1 MARGKRIDIEDRI
14 AAAEEQVLRAK
25 GRYGRACAEL
35 RDLVAKRD
43 AMRKDE
49 LWDAVVKSER
59 SYEEIVAWV
68 KGPAS
73 RDE

>member
-1 MARGKRIDIEDRI
+1 MARGKRADIEGKI

-25 GRYGRACAEL
+25 ERYDRACAEL
-35 RDLVAKRD
+35 KDLVAKRD
-43 AMRKDE
+43 AMRRDE

-59 SYEEIVAWV
+59 SYEDIVAWV